1 MLLSKG
7 VVLSGCLKL
16 KAFQLAKVVVVN
28 NLIEMFLTTAVE
40 TTGLDTAIF

>member
-1 MLLSKG
+1 M
-7 VVLSGCLKL
+7 VLSGCLEL

-28 NLIEMFLTTAVE
+28 NNLIEMFQTTAVE